1 MEKTV
6 VIVLENGTKVFEE
19 MPAEL
24 VEKDNDE
31 LLAATAA
38 ALTESLNKDR
48 PFTVLGGQLVSI
60 KHIVE
65 AYIQES

>member
-6 VIVLENGTKVFEE
+6 VFVLENGTKVFEE
-19 MPAEL
+19 LPAEI
-24 VEKDNDE
+24 VEKGNDE

-38 ALTESLNKDR
+38 VLTDSLNKDI
-48 PFTVLGGQLVSI
+48 PFTVLGGQLLSI

>member
-38 ALTESLNKDR
+38 ALTESLNNDR